1 MVRDQRGAR
10 PPLLPACGFRRPRR
24 YRFEAEDGIGG
35 RSLPSLP
42 AALCRLVMLA
52 DLPVTRATTIPP
64 TWVGQA
70 PAEPTGEVIEPL
82 SLGEQVAPGVEA
94 ARTEQ
99 QQAWC
104 RHLAAG
110 GSWWAAP
117 EQTHADAQTRG
128 DCQRL
133 SLLGKGAN
141 PTGCEPEERA
151 GCRRARLACGF
162 ASSARSSVGPIPTPP
177 ALLATLGFPRFRGHR
192 SGVHRCECTSCNEL
206 LLVVDRAEV
215 TDR

>member
-1 MVRDQRGAR
+1 
-10 PPLLPACGFRRPRR
+10 
-24 YRFEAEDGIGG
+24 
-35 RSLPSLP
+35 LP